1 MRVIREWR
9 KQKKDLG
16 LGKMREVVSQVSANH
31 LHWSPQSQR
40 NFLMSMGGPCSWSAG
55 PAVKWWFHSSSGRL
69 LQPVFRDCGS
79 QGGMCSQCSWRHVHN
94 IPLASDNHLRQR
106 STACVWGVQIV
117 HEHKQHPTHLHNT
130 VVATS
135 EWRGWTPK
143 LHTLKGNQ
151 DCPCSRPR
159 LEKEIKN
166 FSPCIQKHLLFK
178 RKIRTKL
185 PELDSGIKTEIDK
198 TVGDRDRAQKERG
211 KLYTDRKRNAKETE
225 VAVGDEVLLQQKRQ
239 DKLTSFYEPEPYK
252 VVEKNGSQVLI

>member
-31 LHWSPQSQR
+31 LHWSPQSER

-166 FSPCIQKHLLFK
+166 FSPCIQKHVTPQNRSQSGWTSIQVK
-178 RKIRTKL
+178 DRHKTSRTWFCYKNRNWW
-185 PELDSGIKTEIDK
+185 SGSWL
-198 TVGDRDRAQKERG
+198 G
-211 KLYTDRKRNAKETE
+211 
-225 VAVGDEVLLQQKRQ
+225 
-239 DKLTSFYEPEPYK
+239 
-252 VVEKNGSQVLI
+252 